1 MRSLVLASALVVA
14 VSACAS
20 GGTAD
25 QTTTTTAPA
34 PVEVVR
40 DVLYAPGLRADLYRA
55 EGSEGKPTIIWIHGG
70 GFTTGDKTQLATMAE
85 DFARLG
91 YPGMAIQYRLSEGG
105 PWFPASSLE
114 DPALKAATGKA
125 VEDAERAV
133 AWLSSDEA
141 NERGFG
147 TDDVVLAGYSSGGIA
162 AVSAGAAADGPPI
175 AGAIGIAGAAIDPS
189 TLDDHSPPVLLLHGD
204 LDDVVPITLAK
215 ATCAAAARQAA
226 ECALETV
233 VGAGHGLPFEQPAA
247 VESSIQAFLVGLP

>member
-14 VSACAS
+14 VTACAS

-25 QTTTTTAPA
+25 QTTTTTAPT

-40 DVLYAPGLRADLYRA
+40 DVLYAPGLRADLYQA
-55 EGSEGKPTIIWIHGG
+55 EGSEGKPTIVWIHGG

-114 DPALKAATGKA
+114 DPELKAATGKA
-125 VEDAERAV
+125 VEDARRAV
-133 AWLSSDEA
+133 EWLSSDEA
-141 NERGFG
+141 AERGFG
-147 TDDVVLAGYSSGGIA
+147 GDDVVLAGYSSGGIT

-175 AGAIGIAGAAIDPS
+175 AGAVGIAGAAIDPA
-189 TLDDHSPPVLLLHGD
+189 TLDGSSPPVLLLHGD

-215 ATCAAAARQAA
+215 ATCAAAARQSA
-226 ECALETV
+226 ECTLETV

-247 VESSIQAFLVGLP
+247 VESSIEAFLVGLP